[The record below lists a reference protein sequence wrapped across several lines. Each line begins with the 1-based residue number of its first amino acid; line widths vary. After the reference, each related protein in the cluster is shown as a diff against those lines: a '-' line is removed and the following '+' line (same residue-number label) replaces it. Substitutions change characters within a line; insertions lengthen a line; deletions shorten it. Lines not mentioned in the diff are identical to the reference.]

1 MPIPFP
7 PYPRAVPDPPRDG
20 GEGPESETEAPESE
34 SAASES
40 RETEERHRLTDARLH
55 ELLTRLRL
63 RIHYAPST
71 QRELEERAGFSKG
84 YLSQILHGNIDLK
97 LSHLLAV
104 IDALEVDPADFFAE
118 LFDER
123 RFAAHSLLSL
133 GRRGGER
140 GGERGSERSGAR
152 STPLGLELAR
162 LYGLGLESLDELL
175 RRLDRCEAAF
185 RELEERGLL
194 EMPPS
199 EASAPRGRE
208 RMT

>member
-7 PYPRAVPDPPRDG
+7 PYPCAVPDPRDD
-20 GEGPESETEAPESE
+20 GEGPAAETEEPE
-34 SAASES
+34 SES

-71 QRELEERAGFSKG
+71 QREIEERAGFSKG

-104 IDALEVDPADFFAE
+104 IDALEVEPADFFAE

-140 GGERGSERSGAR
+140 GGAR

-194 EMPPS
+194 EMPPP
-199 EASAPRGRE
+199 EAPASRGRE

>member
-7 PYPRAVPDPPRDG
+7 PFPRAVPDPPRRDRPREDLPRDDLPRGDRPRDDG
-20 GEGPESETEAPESE
+20 
-34 SAASES
+34 
-40 RETEERHRLTDARLH
+40 ERRRHTDARVR

-63 RIHYAPST
+63 RIHYAPFT
-71 QRELEERAGFSKG
+71 QRELEQRAGFSKG

-104 IDALEVDPADFFAE
+104 IDALDLHPAEFFAD

-123 RFAAHSLLSL
+123 RFAAHRLLSL
-133 GRRGGER
+133 GRR
-140 GGERGSERSGAR
+140 RSASGDAR

-162 LYGLGLESLDELL
+162 LYGLGLERLDELL

-194 EMPPS
+194 EMPPPDPVS
-199 EASAPRGRE
+199 RGKHE
-208 RMT
+208 RMS